1 MASPFLRPDW
11 SIEEAVLLA
20 QASEDIANAS
30 VSKDDA
36 ITKLSLRLRSGAEAM
51 GLTIS
56 QNFRNKDDVSRN
68 LQLMGRMQKMV
79 DFFEEDYFEGSS
91 VGQAA
96 FLSKKDRDEF
106 HKILD
111 SALEK
116 YPFIDIPFI
125 EESELSEIVT
135 EPQVEY
141 TPQRRKRPRISVYRT
156 NISDSTSDQGS
167 VATSFLNKSESQE
180 PTKDKNTAPSQN
192 VIQGNTVDTNIY
204 IVSVTEQRKEEPPSG
219 YQKHLGLI
227 RQVLAQNFPRGYRI
241 GSAIELKRYRLA
253 YKSLY
258 GRNMIFSD
266 EILEGYIRSAGFEYD
281 GKVYLIEKVMP
292 SQALEAITQFIDNTF
307 ALERS
312 YIFFK
317 NLYDHFKDDLLETMI
332 ADEEMLRLYLQS
344 LGKRHWYF
352 NKKFISSRPNTSVS
366 VKDELVDYVKNA
378 CRVVTYD
385 EIIQSFDFLPKD
397 KVDHEWGTNNDIFI
411 SNGRNER
418 FHIDT
423 FYVTEQQ
430 LNEVSYLIATAL
442 ETSPFVSAD
451 ALLEE
456 IRLHV
461 SDIFSNNVEISNIGI
476 RNALANRLANRF
488 AFRNNL
494 ISSLRDA
501 FDGPA
506 AMVAYAKSKGTFTM
520 AEAEA
525 MADLIGGAVNFYL
538 EKIAEVSVRVD
549 EDHFVPKEAV
559 HFDSDGIDKAL
570 DVLTSGTFT
579 PIADITLFESF
590 PSCGGYPWNPRLLE
604 SYLLNTSK
612 RYRYIRKDFLGK
624 ETMAGAIVKA
634 NSPIKDYDGLLIQAL
649 GESDVPLEETAAM
662 NYLYDI
668 GLIARRSK
676 NGVVKNILTKAKGCR
691 NRLKQNNNSQPT

>member
-1 MASPFLRPDW
+1 MVSPFLRPDW

-20 QASEDIANAS
+20 QASEDVATAS

-68 LQLMGRMQKMV
+68 LRLMGHMQKMV
-79 DFFEEDYFEGSS
+79 DFFEEDYFEENS

-96 FLSKKDRDEF
+96 LLSKKNRDEF
-106 HKILD
+106 HRILD
-111 SALEK
+111 SAVEK
-116 YPFIDIPFI
+116 YPFIDIPSVK
-125 EESELSEIVT
+125 ESELSETVAD
-135 EPQVEY
+135 PQVEY
-141 TPQRRKRPRISVYRT
+141 NAPRRKRPRISVYRT
-156 NISDSTSDQGS
+156 NFSDSTSNQGS
-167 VATSFLNKSESQE
+167 VATSFLNKPESQE
-180 PTKDKNTAPSQN
+180 PTKDKNIATSQK
-192 VIQGNTVDTNIY
+192 VVQENTVDANIY
-204 IVSVTEQRKEEPPSG
+204 TLSVTEQRKEEPLSG

-227 RQVLAQNFPRGYRI
+227 RQVLAQNFPRGYRM
-241 GSAIELKRYRLA
+241 GSAIEMKRYRVA

-258 GRNMIFSD
+258 GRNMTFSD
-266 EILEGYIRSAGFEYD
+266 DTLEGYIRNAGFVYD

-292 SQALEAITQFIDNTF
+292 SQTLEAITQFIDNTF
-307 ALERS
+307 SIERS

-332 ADEEMLRLYLQS
+332 ADEEMLKLYLQS
-344 LGKRHWYF
+344 LGKHHWYF

-366 VKDELVDYVKNA
+366 VKDELVDFVKNA

-385 EIIQSFDFLPKD
+385 EVIRALDFLPKD

-411 SNGRNER
+411 SNGRNEK

-430 LNEVSYLIATAL
+430 LNEVSYLITTAL

-461 SDIFSNNVEISNIGI
+461 PDVFSNNVEISNIGL
-476 RNALANRLANRF
+476 RNAFANRLANRY

-494 ISSLRDA
+494 ISSLKDA

-520 AEAEA
+520 TEAVA
-525 MADLIGGAVNFYL
+525 MANLIGGAVNFYL
-538 EKIAEVSVRVD
+538 EKIAEVSIRVD

-579 PIADITLFESF
+579 PIANITLFESF
-590 PSCGGYPWNPRLLE
+590 PSCGEYPWNPRLLE

-624 ETMAGAIVKA
+624 ETMAGGIVNA
-634 NSPIKDYDGLLIQAL
+634 NSPIKDYEGLLIQAL
-649 GESDVPLEETAAM
+649 GESDVPLEETTAM

-668 GLIARRSK
+668 GLIAKRSK
-676 NGVVKNILTKAKGCR
+676 NGIVKNILTKAKECR
-691 NRLKQNNNSQPT
+691 NRLKQNNNDQTT

>member
-20 QASEDIANAS
+20 QASEDIATAS

-56 QNFRNKDDVSRN
+56 PNFRNTDDVSSH
-68 LQLMGRMQKMV
+68 LQLMRRMQKMV
-79 DFFEEDYFEGSS
+79 DFFEEDYFDGST

-96 FLSKKDRDEF
+96 LLSKKNRDEF
-106 HKILD
+106 HRILD
-111 SALEK
+111 SAVEK
-116 YPFIDIPFI
+116 YPLIDIPFV
-125 EESELSEIVT
+125 EESELSETVA

-141 TPQRRKRPRISVYRT
+141 NTSKRKRPRISVYRT
-156 NISDSTSDQGS
+156 NFSDSTSNQEP
-167 VATSFLNKSESQE
+167 VVTSFLKKPESQE
-180 PTKDKNTAPSQN
+180 PTKDKNIAISQK
-192 VIQGNTVDTNIY
+192 VVKENTVEANIGAL
-204 IVSVTEQRKEEPPSG
+204 SVPEQRKEESSSG
-219 YQKHLGLI
+219 YQKHLSLI
-227 RQVLAQNFPRGYRI
+227 RQVLAQNFPRGYRM
-241 GSAIELKRYRLA
+241 GSVIEMKRYRLA
-253 YKSLY
+253 YKSLH
-258 GRNMIFSD
+258 GKNMTFSD
-266 EILEGYIRSAGFEYD
+266 EILEGYISNAGFVYD

-292 SQALEAITQFIDNTF
+292 SQTLEAIIQFIDNTF
-307 ALERS
+307 AVERS

-317 NLYDHFKDDLLETMI
+317 NLYDHFKDELLETMI

-344 LGKRHWYF
+344 LKKRHWYF
-352 NKKFISSRPNTSVS
+352 NKRFISSNPNTSVS
-366 VKDELVDYVKNA
+366 VKDELVDFLKNV
-378 CRVVTYD
+378 CRVVSYN
-385 EIIQSFDFLPKD
+385 EIIQTFDFLPKD
-397 KVDHEWGTNNDIFI
+397 KIDHEWGTNNDVFI
-411 SNGRNER
+411 SNGRNEK
-418 FHIDT
+418 FYIDT

-476 RNALANRLANRF
+476 RNALANRLADRY

-494 ISSLRDA
+494 ISSLKNA

-549 EDHFVPKEAV
+549 EDHFVPKGAV
-559 HFDSDGIDKAL
+559 HFDTDGIDKAL

-579 PIADITLFESF
+579 PISEITLFESF
-590 PSCGGYPWNPRLLE
+590 PSCGEHPWNPRLLE

-624 ETMAGAIVKA
+624 DTMAGAIVKA
-634 NSPIKDYDGLLIQAL
+634 SSPIKDYDGLLIQAL
-649 GESDVPLEETAAM
+649 GESDVPLDETSAM
-662 NYLYDI
+662 NYLYEI

-676 NGVVKNILTKAKGCR
+676 NGIVKNILTKAKECR
-691 NRLKQNNNSQPT
+691 NRLKQNNNSQTT

>member
-1 MASPFLRPDW
+1 MASPFLRHDW

-20 QASEDIANAS
+20 QASEDIANSS
-30 VSKDDA
+30 VSKDDV
-36 ITKLSLRLRSGAEAM
+36 ITNLSLRLRSGAEAM

-79 DFFEEDYFEGSS
+79 DFFEEDYFEGST

-96 FLSKKDRDEF
+96 ILSKKNRDEF
-106 HKILD
+106 HRILD
-111 SALEK
+111 SAMEK
-116 YPFIDIPFI
+116 YPFIDIPFV
-125 EESELSEIVT
+125 EESELSVT
-135 EPQVEY
+135 VAEPQVGY
-141 TPQRRKRPRISVYRT
+141 TLPRRKRPRISVYRT
-156 NISDSTSDQGS
+156 NFSDSTSNQGP
-167 VATSFLNKSESQE
+167 VATTFLNKPESKE
-180 PTKDKNTAPSQN
+180 PTKNIATSQI
-192 VIQGNTVDTNIY
+192 VVQGNSVGANIDTI
-204 IVSVTEQRKEEPPSG
+204 SVTEQRKEEPPSG

-227 RQVLAQNFPRGYRI
+227 RQVLAQNFPRGYRM
-241 GSAIELKRYRLA
+241 GSAIEMKRYRLA
-253 YKSLY
+253 YKSLH
-258 GRNMIFSD
+258 GRNMTLSD

-281 GKVYLIEKVMP
+281 GKVYLIEKVMS
-292 SQALEAITQFIDNTF
+292 SQVLEAITQFIDNTF

-317 NLYDHFKDDLLETMI
+317 NLYDHFKDELLETMI

-344 LGKRHWYF
+344 IGKRHWYF

-366 VKDELVDYVKNA
+366 VKDELVYYAKNA

-385 EIIQSFDFLPKD
+385 EIIQAFDFLPKD

-476 RNALANRLANRF
+476 RNALANRLANRY

-494 ISSLRDA
+494 ISSHKDA
-501 FDGPA
+501 LDGPA

-520 AEAEA
+520 TEAEA

-549 EDHFVPKEAV
+549 EEHFVPKEAV

-579 PIADITLFESF
+579 PIANITLFESF
-590 PSCGGYPWNPRLLE
+590 PSCGEYPWNPRLLE

-634 NSPIKDYDGLLIQAL
+634 DSPIKDYDGLLIQAL
-649 GESDVPLEETAAM
+649 GESDVPLEETTAM

-668 GLIARRSK
+668 GLIAKRSK
-676 NGVVKNILTKAKGCR
+676 NGIVKNILTKAKECR
-691 NRLKQNNNSQPT
+691 NRLKQKNNSQTT